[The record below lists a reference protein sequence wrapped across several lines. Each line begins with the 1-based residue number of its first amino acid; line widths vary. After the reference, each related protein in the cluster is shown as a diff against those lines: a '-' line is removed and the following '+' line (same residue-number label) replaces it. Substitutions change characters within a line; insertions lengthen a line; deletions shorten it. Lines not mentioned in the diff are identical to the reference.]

1 MVEWFLFLPQVR
13 LSVAD
18 IAERARYAE
27 DSGFDGIAFIDHL
40 EAPGLPGE
48 SIWEAMSIAT
58 WVAAKTQRLR
68 IGHLVLCDAFR
79 HPAVL
84 AKQAVTLS
92 DASDGRFELG
102 LGSGSWP
109 AEFTRFDVGQQ
120 DPVARVEQLGR
131 HLALIRQYWGDSGE
145 DADATQLPKRTHPIP
160 LVLGGSGPRMM
171 ELVRSYADWWNL
183 QANHLDRLPKL
194 ASAAGTARVSIQQ
207 MVGFVRSGSD
217 PNKVRD
223 VSTRRFGNLGPGL
236 VCGDADELVAH
247 FNGLAAQRVERFYVW
262 FADFAV
268 PGSLAEFGESVIKAL
283 VCLNIAAA
291 ASLGGNDRRP
301 GERTALDGTQ
311 PDLRQVHR
319 RVDGVQPCDRLGDVG
334 HLDGVH
340 LEGDVLQ
347 HLGFHR
353 SRRHDVHRDTVAVDF
368 ERQGA
373 GKRVHAGFGRRVGGP
388 GHHRLVCRRRRDEH
402 QS

>member
-13 LSVAD
+13 LSVGD
-18 IAERARYAE
+18 ITERARRAE

-48 SIWEAMSIAT
+48 SIWEAMGIAT
-58 WVAAKTQRLR
+58 WVAAKTKRLR

-131 HLALIRQYWGDSGE
+131 HLALIKQYWGDSGE
-145 DADATQLPKRTHPIP
+145 DADATQLPRRTHPIP

-183 QANHLDRLPKL
+183 QANHLDRLPEL

-223 VSTRRFGNLGPGL
+223 VSTRRFGQLGPGL
-236 VCGDADELVAH
+236 VCGDADELIAH

-268 PGSLAEFGESVIKAL
+268 PDSLAGFGESVIKAF
-283 VCLNIAAA
+283 A
-291 ASLGGNDRRP
+291 
-301 GERTALDGTQ
+301 
-311 PDLRQVHR
+311 
-319 RVDGVQPCDRLGDVG
+319 
-334 HLDGVH
+334 
-340 LEGDVLQ
+340 
-347 HLGFHR
+347 
-353 SRRHDVHRDTVAVDF
+353 
-368 ERQGA
+368 
-373 GKRVHAGFGRRVGGP
+373 
-388 GHHRLVCRRRRDEH
+388 
-402 QS
+402 

>member
-18 IAERARYAE
+18 IAERARHAE

-48 SIWEAMSIAT
+48 SIWEAMGIAT

-131 HLALIRQYWGDSGE
+131 HLALIKQYWGDSGE
-145 DADATQLPKRTHPIP
+145 DADATQLPRRTHPIP

-223 VSTRRFGNLGPGL
+223 VSTRRFGHLGPGL
-236 VCGDADELVAH
+236 VCGDADELIAH

-268 PGSLAEFGESVIKAL
+268 PDSLAEFGESVIKAFPSF
-283 VCLNIAAA
+283 A
-291 ASLGGNDRRP
+291 
-301 GERTALDGTQ
+301 EM
-311 PDLRQVHR
+311 
-319 RVDGVQPCDRLGDVG
+319 
-334 HLDGVH
+334 
-340 LEGDVLQ
+340 
-347 HLGFHR
+347 
-353 SRRHDVHRDTVAVDF
+353 
-368 ERQGA
+368 
-373 GKRVHAGFGRRVGGP
+373 
-388 GHHRLVCRRRRDEH
+388 
-402 QS
+402 

>member
-48 SIWEAMSIAT
+48 SIWEAMGIAT

-223 VSTRRFGNLGPGL
+223 VSTRRFGHLGPGL
-236 VCGDADELVAH
+236 VCGDADELIAH

-268 PGSLAEFGESVIKAL
+268 PDSLAEFGESVIKAFPSF
-283 VCLNIAAA
+283 A
-291 ASLGGNDRRP
+291 
-301 GERTALDGTQ
+301 EM
-311 PDLRQVHR
+311 
-319 RVDGVQPCDRLGDVG
+319 
-334 HLDGVH
+334 
-340 LEGDVLQ
+340 
-347 HLGFHR
+347 
-353 SRRHDVHRDTVAVDF
+353 
-368 ERQGA
+368 
-373 GKRVHAGFGRRVGGP
+373 
-388 GHHRLVCRRRRDEH
+388 
-402 QS
+402 

>member
-109 AEFTRFDVGQQ
+109 AEFTRFGVGQQ
-120 DPVARVEQLGR
+120 DTVARVEQLGR

-247 FNGLAAQRVERFYVW
+247 FNGLAAQRVERFYLW

-268 PGSLAEFGESVIKAL
+268 PGSLAAFGESVIKAF
-283 VCLNIAAA
+283 A
-291 ASLGGNDRRP
+291 
-301 GERTALDGTQ
+301 
-311 PDLRQVHR
+311 
-319 RVDGVQPCDRLGDVG
+319 
-334 HLDGVH
+334 
-340 LEGDVLQ
+340 
-347 HLGFHR
+347 
-353 SRRHDVHRDTVAVDF
+353 
-368 ERQGA
+368 
-373 GKRVHAGFGRRVGGP
+373 
-388 GHHRLVCRRRRDEH
+388 
-402 QS
+402 